1 VGRYGSTVVAHRVL
15 ISAHRCGFTELGEV
29 DGTEDPVAGIAH
41 SAAVG
46 ADYCEFDVRRCTD
59 GVFVIA
65 HDPDLGDDPIRTLDW
80 PSVHS
85 RAPEVLRL
93 DQLLAALAATDMGAH
108 VDVKFE
114 TSGRARRDGESWEA
128 DLLAVLTDGLP
139 ADRIVM
145 TTGRRSATR
154 AMRSWAV
161 ERRSGVLV
169 GMSIGSSIRG
179 LSWSEAVRRLW
190 GEVFPHRRF
199 ADSHADAV
207 AAHYALAILRL
218 SRWTRKIG
226 VPLLVWT
233 VDSPRLQRRLL
244 HDPRIWMITT
254 NRPAQAFVIREGHP
268 R

>member
-1 VGRYGSTVVAHRVL
+1 MAAHRVL
-15 ISAHRCGFTELGEV
+15 ISAHRCGFTELAP
-29 DGTEDPVAGIAH
+29 DGGAEDPLAGIAH

-46 ADYCEFDVRRCTD
+46 ADFCEFDVRRCTD

-65 HDPDLGDDPIRTLDW
+65 HDPDIGGDPIRTLDW
-80 PSVHS
+80 PELH
-85 RAPEVLRL
+85 RRGPDVLRL
-93 DQLLAALAATDMGAH
+93 EELVAALATSGLGAH

-128 DLLAVLTDGLP
+128 DLLAALVAHLP

-145 TTGRRSATR
+145 TTGRRNATR

-161 ERRSGVLV
+161 ERRSGLLV
-169 GMSIGSSIRG
+169 AMSLGSSIRG
-179 LSWSEAVRRLW
+179 LPWTEAVRRLW

-218 SRWTRKIG
+218 SRWTTKIG

-233 VDSPRLQRRLL
+233 VDSPRLQQRLL
-244 HDPRIWMITT
+244 HDRRIWMITT
-254 NRPAQAFVIREGHP
+254 NHPAQAFSIREGLP

>member
-1 VGRYGSTVVAHRVL
+1 MVRHRVL
-15 ISAHRCGFTELGEV
+15 ISAHRCGFTELGLV
-29 DGTEDPVAGIAH
+29 GGTEDPLAGIAH
-41 SAAVG
+41 SAEVG

-65 HDPDLGDDPIRTLDW
+65 HDPDIDGDPIRTLDW
-80 PSVHS
+80 PAVQS

-93 DQLLAALAATDMGAH
+93 EQLIGALAVSGMGAH

-114 TSGRARRDGESWEA
+114 TSGSARKNGESWEA
-128 DLLAVLTDGLP
+128 DLLAALVDALP
-139 ADRIVM
+139 ADKIVM
-145 TTGRRSATR
+145 TTGRREATR

-161 ERRSGVLV
+161 DRRSALLV
-169 GMSIGSSIRG
+169 GMSLGSSVRG
-179 LSWSEAVRRLW
+179 LPWTEALRRLW
-190 GEVFPHRRF
+190 GEVFPHQRF

-207 AAHYALAILRL
+207 AAHYALAMIRL

-254 NRPAQAFVIREGHP
+254 NHPAQAYRIREG
-268 R
+268 RSR

>member
-1 VGRYGSTVVAHRVL
+1 
-15 ISAHRCGFTELGEV
+15 
-29 DGTEDPVAGIAH
+29 
-41 SAAVG
+41 
-46 ADYCEFDVRRCTD
+46 
-59 GVFVIA
+59 VIA

-80 PSVHS
+80 PAVHD

-93 DQLLAALAATDMGAH
+93 EQLLAALAATGMGAH

-114 TSGRARRDGESWEA
+114 TSGSARKSGESWES
-128 DLLAVLTDGLP
+128 DLLAVLADALP
-139 ADRIVM
+139 PDRIVM
-145 TTGRRSATR
+145 TTGRRNATR
-154 AMRSWAV
+154 AMRAWAV
-161 ERRSGVLV
+161 ERRSGLLV

-179 LSWSEAVRRLW
+179 LTWTEAVRRLW

-207 AAHYALAILRL
+207 AAHYALAIIRL

-244 HDPRIWMITT
+244 HDRRVWMITT
-254 NRPAQAFVIREGHP
+254 NHPAQAYLIREGHP

>member
-1 VGRYGSTVVAHRVL
+1 VAAHRVL
-15 ISAHRCGFTELGEV
+15 ISAHRCGFTELAP
-29 DGTEDPVAGIAH
+29 DGGAEDPLAGIAH

-46 ADYCEFDVRRCTD
+46 ADFCEFDVRRCTD

-65 HDPDLGDDPIRTLDW
+65 HDPDIGGDPIRTLDW
-80 PSVHS
+80 PELH
-85 RAPEVLRL
+85 RRGPDVLRL
-93 DQLLAALAATDMGAH
+93 EELVAALATSGLGAH

-128 DLLAVLTDGLP
+128 DLLAALVAHLP

-145 TTGRRSATR
+145 TTGRRNATR

-161 ERRSGVLV
+161 ERRSGLLV
-169 GMSIGSSIRG
+169 AMSLGSSIRG
-179 LSWSEAVRRLW
+179 LPWTE
-190 GEVFPHRRF
+190 
-199 ADSHADAV
+199 

-218 SRWTRKIG
+218 SRWTTKIG

-233 VDSPRLQRRLL
+233 VDSPRLQQRLL
-244 HDPRIWMITT
+244 HDRRIWMITT
-254 NRPAQAFVIREGHP
+254 NHPAQAFSIREGLP

>member
-1 VGRYGSTVVAHRVL
+1 VAAHRVL
-15 ISAHRCGFTELGEV
+15 ISAHRCGFTELAP
-29 DGTEDPVAGIAH
+29 DGGAEDPLAGIAH

-46 ADYCEFDVRRCTD
+46 ADFCEFDVRRCTD

-65 HDPDLGDDPIRTLDW
+65 HDPDIGGDPIRTLDW
-80 PSVHS
+80 PELH
-85 RAPEVLRL
+85 RRGPDVLRL
-93 DQLLAALAATDMGAH
+93 EELVAALATSGLGAH

-128 DLLAVLTDGLP
+128 DLLAALVAHLP

-145 TTGRRSATR
+145 TTGRRNATR

-161 ERRSGVLV
+161 ERRSGLLV
-169 GMSIGSSIRG
+169 AMSLGSSIRG
-179 LSWSEAVRRLW
+179 LPWTEAVRRLW

-218 SRWTRKIG
+218 SRWTTKIG

-233 VDSPRLQRRLL
+233 VDSPRLQQRLL
-244 HDPRIWMITT
+244 HDRRIWMITT
-254 NRPAQAFVIREGHP
+254 NHPAQAFSIREGLP

>member
-1 VGRYGSTVVAHRVL
+1 VAAHRVL

-29 DGTEDPVAGIAH
+29 GGTEDPVAGIAH

-46 ADYCEFDVRRCTD
+46 ADYCEFDVRRCAD

-65 HDPDLGDDPIRTLDW
+65 HDPDVGDDPIRTLDW
-80 PSVHS
+80 PAVHS

-93 DQLLAALAATDMGAH
+93 DELLAALAETDMGAH

-114 TSGRARRDGESWEA
+114 TSGHARRDGESWEA
-128 DLLAVLTDGLP
+128 DLLTALTHGLP

-154 AMRSWAV
+154 AMRAWAV

-169 GMSIGSSIRG
+169 GMSIGSSVRG
-179 LSWSEAVRRLW
+179 MSWTEAVRRLW

-199 ADSHADAV
+199 ADSNADAV

-218 SRWTRKIG
+218 SRWTKKIG

-233 VDSPRLQRRLL
+233 VDSPRVQRRLL
-244 HDPRIWMITT
+244 HDPRVWMITT
-254 NRPAQAFVIREGHP
+254 NRPAQAVGIREG
-268 R
+268 RSR